1 MTKIVFRIEIASLL
15 GENGLIDQRKLGRLA
30 MLCTDLSNGGFK
42 ISIVSSGAIV
52 LGSAKLGLT
61 KPPEE
66 LNEKQAAAA
75 VGMAELIRIY
85 QNAFDELKQMVAQV
99 LLTTDDFENEKR
111 RINAMNTL
119 ENLMAKSL
127 IPVINENDSISIE
140 DIVLGDNYPLALN
153 VASLTHSQLIIIKY
167 LNDEQ
172 YLILDGFDRS
182 YTEGGEEDIFIAA
195 EKCKERLSQNQKC
208 EGLFPASLSELN
220 FNQAK

>member
-1 MTKIVFRIEIASLL
+1 MTKVVFRIEIASLL
-15 GENGLIDQRKLGRLA
+15 AENGVIDQKKLGRLA
-30 MLCTDLSNGGFK
+30 MLCTDLSNGGSK

-52 LGSAKLGLT
+52 LGSAKLGLS
-61 KPPEE
+61 KPPEA

-99 LLTTDDFENEKR
+99 LLTTDDFENQER
-111 RINAMNTL
+111 RQNAMNTL
-119 ENLMAKSL
+119 ENLMEKGM
-127 IPVINENDSISIE
+127 IPVINENDSVSID

-167 LNDEQ
+167 INDER
-172 YLILDGFDRS
+172 YLILDGFDGS
-182 YTEGGEEDIFIAA
+182 CSEGGEEDIFIAA
-195 EKCKERLSQNQKC
+195 ERCTEKLSQQQKC
-208 EGLFPASLSELN
+208 EGLFPVSLTELS